1 MNIALSTTLHTTF
14 DDAVTRTRDAL
25 AQQGVGVLTEIDMKA
40 TLKAKLG
47 EDMEDYLIL
56 GACNPPLAHRA
67 VSEDRQIGLLLPC
80 NVVVR
85 ADPAD
90 EGAVLVEAMNPRLLF
105 EVTGE
110 PALKEIANHVT
121 AKLQAAINFLAIAD
135 ASATAP

>member
-1 MNIALSTTLHTTF
+1 MGIALSTTLHATF
-14 DDAVTRTRDAL
+14 PDAVERTRKAL
-25 AQQGVGVLTEIDMKA
+25 AEQGFGVLTEIDMKA

-67 VSEDRQIGLLLPC
+67 VNVDRQIGLLLPC

-85 ADPAD
+85 ADRND
-90 EGAVLVEAMNPRLLF
+90 KESVIVEAMNPDVLV

-110 PALKEIANHVT
+110 PELRVVADEVT
-121 AKLQAAINFLAIAD
+121 TKLQTAIDSLAA
-135 ASATAP
+135 P